1 MIKPGAVITLQA
13 FRGQLQENSF
23 GHVSLCS
30 FALVIGAPFVF
41 GVTLIGLGLA
51 STVLKVV
58 LATAWASRRAS
69 LHGSLRLSLKLA
81 ASCVLPFIRLLRLPL
96 PLTGLW
102 PSAACWSPASTRAPG

>member
-1 MIKPGAVITLQA
+1 VLSSHC
-13 FRGQLQENSF
+13 RRCSQLQENSF

-58 LATAWASRRAS
+58 LATAWVSRRAS
-69 LHGSLRLSLKLA
+69 LHGSLRLSLGFA

-102 PSAACWSPASTRAPG
+102 PSAACRSPASTKASG